1 MEILAT
7 VLVFVV
13 LAMLVEFIV
22 DVIKKVIPGDQLGQV
37 PIPPLLSLV
46 VGIVVAVMVQAD
58 IFAALGFH
66 MQYAIAGWIL
76 TGIIISAGS
85 KAVHELI
92 SKLRDSRGGYDN
104 WKD

>member
-1 MEILAT
+1 MEIVTA
-7 VLVFVV
+7 VLTFVV

-46 VGIVVAVMVQAD
+46 VGIAIAVFVHAD
-58 IFAALGFH
+58 IFAALGFQMH
-66 MQYAIAGWIL
+66 YEMAGWIL

-92 SKLRDSRGGYDN
+92 SKVRESRGDQL
-104 WKD
+104 